1 MGGSDWQP
9 LRGTDERRLSEA
21 RLQAHY
27 AVQWLART
35 ARAHIPAQPDD
46 GHTSLF
52 WDRSLDGFMTQALQ
66 DGTRLSLKIT
76 NLTLTLHDGNRAAG
90 EQSFGLNTQSDA
102 QVRQWLGEQLAARGL
117 DARALDAAS
126 PYPIPAHAIAQGAV
140 YDAAGCAD
148 ALAELAAWYGNAEV
162 LLSGVR
168 SQMLERKLAASPVC
182 CWPHHFDLATL
193 ITLPTRNAN
202 VTGYVGVGL
211 SPGDHYYDEPYYYV
225 SVYPKPDPA
234 ALPSLPALG
243 SWHTHEFTAAVAPA
257 HRIVAAKD
265 QNRETDDFLRG
276 SVAVALELLS

>member
-1 MGGSDWQP
+1 MGGSGWRPQ
-9 LRGTDERRLSEA
+9 RGTDKRRLSEA

-35 ARAHIPAQPDD
+35 ARAYIQPQPDD
-46 GHTSLF
+46 GHTSLL
-52 WDRSLDGFMTQALQ
+52 WDHARDGLTTQALP
-66 DGTRLSLKIT
+66 DGARLSLQLT
-76 NLTLTLHDGNRAAG
+76 DLTLALRGGDHAAG
-90 EQSFGLNTQSDA
+90 GQSFALDQQPDA
-102 QVRQWLGEQLAARGL
+102 QARQWLGAQFAARGL

-126 PYPIPAHAIAQGAV
+126 PYEMPAHAIAQGAV

-148 ALAELAAWYGNAEV
+148 ALAELAAWYGNAKF
-162 LLSGVR
+162 LLRGVK

-193 ITLPTRNAN
+193 ITLPTRTAG

-225 SVYPKPDPA
+225 SVYPRPDPA
-234 ALPSLPALG
+234 ALPGLSALG
-243 SWHTHEFTAAVAPA
+243 FWHTHEFTAAVSPA

-265 QNRETDDFLRG
+265 QESETGDFLRG
-276 SVAVALELLS
+276 SVAVAVNLLS

>member
-1 MGGSDWQP
+1 MDKRQ
-9 LRGTDERRLSEA
+9 LSEA

-35 ARAHIPAQPDD
+35 ARAYIQPQPDD
-46 GHTSLF
+46 GHTSLL
-52 WDRSLDGFMTQALQ
+52 WDRSLDGLMTQALP
-66 DGTRLSLKIT
+66 DGTRLSLQIADLSLAWHGGT
-76 NLTLTLHDGNRAAG
+76 RAG
-90 EQSFGLNTQSDA
+90 PVQSFGLNQQPDTQA
-102 QVRQWLGEQLAARGL
+102 RQWLGAQLAARGL

-126 PYPIPAHAIAQGAV
+126 PYPLPTHAIARGAV

-148 ALAELAAWYGNAEV
+148 ALAA
-162 LLSGVR
+162 
-168 SQMLERKLAASPVC
+168 LAASPVC

>member
-1 MGGSDWQP
+1 MAGSDWRAQ
-9 LRGTDERRLSEA
+9 RGTDSHRLSEA

-35 ARAHIPAQPDD
+35 ARAYIQPQPDD
-46 GHTSLF
+46 GHTSLL
-52 WDRSLDGFMTQALQ
+52 WDRARDGLTTQALP
-66 DGTRLSLKIT
+66 DGRRLSLQLAG
-76 NLTLTLHDGNRAAG
+76 LTLALHGGAGAAG
-90 EQSFGLNTQSDA
+90 APSLALGAQSDA
-102 QVRQWLGEQLAARGL
+102 QARQWLGAQLAARGL

-126 PYPIPAHAIAQGAV
+126 PYPMPAHAIAQGAV

-148 ALAELAAWYGNAEV
+148 ALAELAAWYGNAEF
-162 LLSGVR
+162 LLGGVK
-168 SQMLERKLAASPVC
+168 SQMLERRLAASPVC

-193 ITLPTRNAN
+193 ITLPTRAAG

-243 SWHTHEFTAAVAPA
+243 FWHTHEFTAAVAPA
-257 HRIVAAKD
+257 HRIVAAQD
-265 QNRETDDFLRG
+265 QQSATGDFLRA
-276 SVAVALELLS
+276 SVAAAIQLLS